1 MFSGMLGSGRFFK
14 VATRRG
20 RAWGRGNEPGGV
32 RARGAGAHGRGGH
45 VERAVRADLRVGRG
59 RVGVRSRIGMVT
71 HADGAGRRW
80 IGYFG
85 PQRILR
91 IGRARRTPGAAAV
104 LRRVTMRLAL
114 AARFAI
120 FRAYARRATLAS
132 LEVFPRGP
140 HERAL
145 FQGRKRKAE
154 AKTPACDVARASRFR
169 ACLARP
175 RGAFLHFGTR
185 AGGSMASHPGVKTA
199 MVDAQAIAKLKAGK
213 VRDLAAPR
221 PPPVPPP
228 RASPPLT

>member
-1 MFSGMLGSGRFFK
+1 
-14 VATRRG
+14 
-20 RAWGRGNEPGGV
+20 
-32 RARGAGAHGRGGH
+32 
-45 VERAVRADLRVGRG
+45 
-59 RVGVRSRIGMVT
+59 
-71 HADGAGRRW
+71 
-80 IGYFG
+80 
-85 PQRILR
+85 
-91 IGRARRTPGAAAV
+91 
-104 LRRVTMRLAL
+104 MRLAL

-154 AKTPACDVARASRFR
+154 AAETPACVVVAWSRFR

-175 RGAFLHFGTR
+175 RGAFHHFGTR